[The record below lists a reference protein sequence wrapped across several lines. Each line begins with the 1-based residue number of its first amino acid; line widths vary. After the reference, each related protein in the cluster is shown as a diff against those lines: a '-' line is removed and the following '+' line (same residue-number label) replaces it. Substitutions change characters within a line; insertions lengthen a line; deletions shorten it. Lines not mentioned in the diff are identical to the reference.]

1 MLDTTGQ
8 ITPPPWYRQFWPW
21 FLIALPATI
30 VVACFFMLYLAIK
43 HSDDLVSDNYYRDG
57 LAINRVLTQDIR
69 ATELGLSANLS
80 FDRDSNDGSDE
91 AINVLALTLSSRVET
106 FVMPTELNLHL
117 LHPGDASAD
126 HVIQLMAA
134 GDGRFRGQL
143 PALPAQ
149 SFYLR
154 LVPAELIPAEAN
166 KSVSAQERLQSAEWR
181 LAGEID
187 FTDSHIVELRA
198 EPERLN
204 SSSD

>member
-21 FLIALPATI
+21 FLIALPSTV

-43 HSDDLVSDNYYRDG
+43 YSDDLVSDNYYRDG
-57 LAINRVLTQDIR
+57 LAINLVLTQDIR
-69 ATELGLSANLS
+69 ATELGLSANLN
-80 FDRDSNDGSDE
+80 FDASSDE
-91 AINVLALTLSSRVET
+91 AIDVLALTLSSSIET
-106 FVMPTELNLHL
+106 FVMPTELNLYL

-126 HVIQLMAA
+126 HVVQLTAA

-143 PALPAQ
+143 PTLPAQ

-154 LVPAELIPAEAN
+154 LVPAEII
-166 KSVSAQERLQSAEWR
+166 KSAPAQERLQSAAWR
-181 LAGEID
+181 LAGEVD
-187 FTDSHIVELRA
+187 FTGSHIVELRA

>member
-43 HSDDLVSDNYYRDG
+43 YSDDLVSDNYYRDG

-80 FDRDSNDGSDE
+80 FDRGSD
-91 AINVLALTLSSRVET
+91 AGIDVLALTLRSSTET
-106 FVMPTELNLHL
+106 FVMPTKLNLHL

-154 LVPAELIPAEAN
+154 LVPTELIPTELTKGA
-166 KSVSAQERLQSAEWR
+166 SAQERLQSAAWR
-181 LAGEID
+181 LAGAID

>member
-43 HSDDLVSDNYYRDG
+43 YSDDLVSDNYYRDG
-57 LAINRVLTQDIR
+57 LAINLVLTQDIR
-69 ATELGLSANLS
+69 ATELGLSANLN
-80 FDRDSNDGSDE
+80 FDRGSDK
-91 AINVLALTLSSRVET
+91 AINVLAVTLSSSIET

-126 HVIQLMAA
+126 HVVQLMAA

-154 LVPAELIPAEAN
+154 LVPAEPIKNA
-166 KSVSAQERLQSAEWR
+166 SAQERLQSAAWR
-181 LAGEID
+181 LAGAID